1 MANNPLSMSKI
12 RHLLRLHA
20 QGMSK
25 HQIAERSGISRNTLK
40 KYLAAYAASGLTP
53 EAVEQ
58 CSDKELEDLFVAPQN
73 SPVNERL
80 QTLIAYFP
88 TVEKELKKKGATLLT
103 TWQQYRSHYPDGL
116 GKSQFKHYY
125 AQWRGWQNPTMHQQH
140 TAGDKCYVDFAGEK
154 LSYTDP
160 ETGEVV
166 PADVFVAILGASQ
179 LTYVEAVRS
188 QQKEDFISVC
198 QNALH
203 YFGGV
208 PQALVPDNLKSAV
221 TQSSRYE
228 PTLNETF
235 QDFAAHYGTT
245 VLPARAYRPRDKAL
259 VEGAVRICYSRIY
272 VPVRRKI
279 HASLAEL
286 NAAIGEALDVHN
298 NQKRSNRPY
307 SRRALFE
314 ELERSALMPLPQL
327 PYSCKKQH
335 YATVAKNGH
344 VGLSEDK
351 HYYSVP
357 YRFIGRKVKVLYSTD
372 SVEIFFNYERIAL
385 HTRSRRAYQYST
397 DATHMASTHRFVAEW
412 TPEFFTSWAHR
423 IGDEVGR
430 YIEGV
435 LRTRPH
441 PEQAYKACIGILSQ
455 AKKVGEERLVAAC
468 RRGNSYERYTY
479 STIQRILDLGL
490 DSRDADGELQE
501 EARPMPG
508 HSNIRGGTYYE

>member
-12 RHLLRLHA
+12 RLILRLHA

-25 HQIAERSGISRNTLK
+25 HQMAERSGTSRNTLK

-53 EAVEQ
+53 EAIEQ
-58 CSDKELEDLFVAPQN
+58 CSDKELEDLFVAPQH

-88 TVEKELKKKGATLLT
+88 TVEKELQKKGATLLT
-103 TWQQYRSHYPDGL
+103 TWQQYRVLYPEGL

-125 AQWRGWQNPTMHQQH
+125 AQWRGWHNPTMHQQH
-140 TAGDKCYVDFAGEK
+140 TAGDKCYIDFAGEK
-154 LSYTDP
+154 LCYTNP
-160 ETGEVV
+160 QTGEVIAV
-166 PADVFVAILGASQ
+166 EVFLVLLGASQ

-188 QQKEDFISVC
+188 QQKEDFITACAS
-198 QNALH
+198 ALH

-208 PQALVPDNLKSAV
+208 PRALLPDNLKSAV
-221 TQSSRYE
+221 NLSSRYE
-228 PTLNETF
+228 RTLNKTF

-279 HASLAEL
+279 YASLDEL
-286 NAAIGEALDVHN
+286 NWAIREALEAHN
-298 NQKRSNRPY
+298 NHKRYNRPY

-314 ELERSALMPLPQL
+314 ELERSALMPLLQL
-327 PYSCKKQH
+327 PYGFKKQH

-372 SVEIFFNYERIAL
+372 NVEIFYNYERIAL
-385 HTRSRRAYQYST
+385 NARSRRAYQYST

-412 TPEFFTSWAHR
+412 TPEFFTSWAYRLHE
-423 IGDEVGR
+423 EVGR
-430 YIEGV
+430 YVEGL

-441 PEQAYKACIGILSQ
+441 PEQAYKACISILSLT
-455 AKKVGEERLVAAC
+455 KKVGEARLVAAC
-468 RRGNSYERYTY
+468 KRGNS
-479 STIQRILDLGL
+479 
-490 DSRDADGELQE
+490 
-501 EARPMPG
+501 
-508 HSNIRGGTYYE
+508 